1 MPIAADAW
9 LAERF
14 GHPVWTVRDEPARSV
29 LEHVAGSPGRAL
41 YQAKVD
47 ANDVATVLEL
57 AAAGLVPVNVNT
69 LLARAPGGEAAEPN
83 AGLEVREVQP
93 TDTDLAAVAERS
105 FSKTRFHLDPRVPD
119 IVADRVK
126 RDWVVSYLEG
136 TRGDTAYVALRDGH
150 LLGFLLVLATPTERV
165 IDLMGVAAEAR
176 GAGVGAALVG
186 RFVAESADCCQA
198 VRVGT
203 QAANPGGTRF
213 YETQGFRAA
222 GAVYD
227 LHRLE
232 G

>member
-1 MPIAADAW
+1 MAIAADAW

-29 LEHVAGSPGRAL
+29 LDHVARSPGRAL

-47 ANDVATVLEL
+47 TADVATVLEL
-57 AAAGLVPVNVNT
+57 GAAGLVPVNVNT
-69 LLARAPGGEAAEPN
+69 LLARAPGGEPAEP
-83 AGLEVREVQP
+83 AGGLEVREIQS
-93 TDTDLAAVAERS
+93 TDTELADVAERS

-119 IVADRVK
+119 SVADRIK

-136 TRGDTAYVALRDGH
+136 SRGETAYVALRDGR
-150 LLGFLLVLATPTERV
+150 LLGFLLVLATPGERV

-186 RFVAESADCCQA
+186 RLVSESADRCQA

-213 YETQGFRAA
+213 YEAQGFRAA